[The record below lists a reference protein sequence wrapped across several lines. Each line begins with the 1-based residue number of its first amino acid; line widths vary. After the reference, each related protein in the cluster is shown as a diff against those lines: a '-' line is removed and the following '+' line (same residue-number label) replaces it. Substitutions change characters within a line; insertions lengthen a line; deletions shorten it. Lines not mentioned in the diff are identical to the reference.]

1 VTPGGGRI
9 LVTTDAVGGVW
20 QYTADLV
27 AALGDLGFEAIVAL
41 MGPPPAGTK
50 PRLSAAPIVDTGLPL
65 DWLCESPDE
74 MRLAATRMA
83 ELAGDYGVDVAHLN
97 TPALSG
103 ADYSMPKV
111 AVAHSCL
118 ATWWHAVE
126 GTELPENFR
135 WRAALHREG
144 LAQAD
149 LVAAP
154 SRAFARAT
162 QQAHGLAAMPEAIVN
177 GRAPLLVRDAPM
189 EDAVFTA
196 GRLWDRGKNLACLD
210 RMAARLDVPV
220 RAAGPTRG
228 PSGDAVTLADLEV
241 LGTLDEVAL
250 AERLSVKPI
259 FASAA
264 LYEPFGL
271 AVLEAAGAGCALV
284 LADIPTFRELWD
296 GVALFCPPHDD
307 AGFAALVRGLL
318 ADRPRRVALG
328 EAARRR
334 ARRYDPA
341 AMAAG
346 MAALYRS
353 VAPALSLRLSL
364 GRMAAS

>member
-20 QYTADLV
+20 QYTTDLA
-27 AALGDLGFEAIVAL
+27 AALGNIGFETVVAL
-41 MGPPPAGTK
+41 MGPVPGD
-50 PRLSAAPIVDTGLPL
+50 AAPSLPAATLIDTGLPL
-65 DWLCESPDE
+65 DWLCDSPDE
-74 MRLAATRMA
+74 MGTAAARMA

-97 TPALSG
+97 TPTLAR
-103 ADYSMPKV
+103 ADFPV
-111 AVAHSCL
+111 PTIAVAHSCL
-118 ATWWHAVE
+118 ATWWRAVE
-126 GTELPENFR
+126 GTPLPEDFR

-144 LAQAD
+144 LRRAD

-154 SRAFARAT
+154 SQAFARAT
-162 QQAHGLAAMPEAIVN
+162 QEAHGLAALPDAVAN
-177 GRAPLLVRDAPM
+177 GRTPLPVRDVPM

-196 GRLWDRGKNLACLD
+196 GRLWDRGKNVECLD
-210 RMAARLDVPV
+210 RMAARLNVPV

-228 PSGDAVTLADLEV
+228 PRGDAVALDQLEL
-241 LGTLDEVAL
+241 LGTLDEAGL
-250 AERLSVKPI
+250 ADRLSARPI
-259 FASAA
+259 FVSAA

-271 AVLEAAGAGCALV
+271 AALEAAVAGCALV

-296 GVALFCPPHDD
+296 GAALFRHPHDD
-307 AGFAALVRGLL
+307 AGFAALVRELV
-318 ADRPRRVALG
+318 ADRPRRLALG

-346 MAALYRS
+346 MATLYRA
-353 VAPALSLRLSL
+353 VAPAWSLRQ
-364 GRMAAS
+364 MAAP